1 LLSIPRSLRSA
12 AAALPAVAALTL
24 VPACVL
30 DVTHSSSSSSP
41 ASLGSDTSGAEDVA
55 GTESDVESLGSSL
68 VDSSGQSVATASTS
82 SAGALRLLD
91 ITTSSSNG
99 AGSWFQ
105 PAGCLQVTIDSTT
118 NTATYVF
125 NACTGP
131 LGLVE
136 LDGTVNLTWTA
147 AAGGLTLN
155 YSAQGFTINRATID
169 SWKATAVVTASGSAR
184 HMTWSAQLSGT
195 TGRGRAF
202 TRTNNKTLDWTV
214 GQPCITVSGQSDGT
228 ILGVELKT
236 TIDSFSRCTAE
247 CPQAGSEISVQ
258 NVRSG
263 DTIDIKYSGGAN
275 AVLTFNGRSAD
286 IGLAC
291 GG

>member
-1 LLSIPRSLRSA
+1 LEALPVLSIHRSLRMFT
-12 AAALPAVAALTL
+12 ALPALAALTL

-30 DVTHSSSSSSP
+30 NTTRSSST
-41 ASLGSDTSGAEDVA
+41 SLGSDTSGAEDVA
-55 GTESDVESLGSSL
+55 GTESDVESLGTSL

-82 SAGALRLLD
+82 SAGALRPLD
-91 ITTSSSNG
+91 NTTTSSNG
-99 AGSWFQ
+99 VGSWFE
-105 PAGCLQVTIDSTT
+105 PAGCLQATIDSTT
-118 NTATYVF
+118 STATYVF
-125 NACTGP
+125 HACTGP

-136 LDGTVNLTWTA
+136 LDGTVDVTWTA
-147 AAGGLTLN
+147 AAGSLTLN
-155 YSAQGFTINRATID
+155 YSAQGFRINRATID
-169 SWKATAVVTASGSAR
+169 SWKAMALVTASGSAR
-184 HMTWSAQLSGT
+184 HMVWSAQLSGT

-202 TRTNNKTLDWTV
+202 TRTNDKTLDWTV

-236 TIDSFSRCTAE
+236 TIDSFSRCAAE
-247 CPQAGSEISVQ
+247 CPQAGSEITVE

-263 DTIDIKYSGGAN
+263 DTVDIRYSGGPD
-275 AVLTFNGRSAD
+275 AVLTVSGRATD